1 MSLLLL
7 YLGRG
12 WRPNFKACVSN
23 TAPPT
28 HVFMY
33 CTCMILPAQGFW
45 VAGAR
50 GGPISKRVFQTP
62 HHPTCMILPAQIT
75 KWSALKTFKLIKVEL
90 I

>member
-45 VAGAR
+45 VAGER
-50 GGPISKRVFQTP
+50 GGPILKR
-62 HHPTCMILPAQIT
+62 TCVSNTAPPYMYDSPRADH
-75 KWSALKTFKLIKVEL
+75 
-90 I
+90 